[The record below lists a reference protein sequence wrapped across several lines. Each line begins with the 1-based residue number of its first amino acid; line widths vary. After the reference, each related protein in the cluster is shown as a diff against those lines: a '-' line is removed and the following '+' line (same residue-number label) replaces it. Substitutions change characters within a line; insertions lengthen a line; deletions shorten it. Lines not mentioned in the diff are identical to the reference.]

1 MPSSALAAHDL
12 YWTIDMKPLNA
23 IVERVHASGRRV
35 VLAITGGGSGA
46 IAALLRV
53 PGGSRTLVEAI
64 VPYSPDALVDFLGHE
79 PEQACSAATAV
90 AMARRALARGAR
102 RSGPGALL
110 VGVGVTASLV
120 TDRPKHGDHRC
131 HIAVTDG
138 GRVDVVSIVLDRGAR
153 DRAAEE
159 DLVARATLLTL
170 ARACGIDTP
179 GVESLLGPNDRLTVA
194 PSAPFD
200 DLVARLLAGAIE
212 RLTMLP
218 DGQLA
223 TNAPVPRGVLAGSFN
238 PLHAGHLELAR
249 VASEI
254 LAARVTFE
262 LSVVNADKPVLAAVE
277 VRRRLE
283 QFSWRGTVELTR
295 APTFREKAR
304 VLPGAAFVVGV
315 DTAARILDPRYYGG
329 SAASMVA
336 ALDEIGRLGG
346 RFLVAGRADPG
357 GRFVT
362 LADLAVPGPVAHLFE
377 QIPEARFR
385 RDISSTE
392 LRGVA
397 AGPQPR

>member
-1 MPSSALAAHDL
+1 ME
-12 YWTIDMKPLNA
+12 PLNA

-35 VLAITGGGSGA
+35 VLAVTGGGSGA
-46 IAALLRV
+46 ITELLGV

-64 VPYSPDALVDFLGHE
+64 VPYSPDALVDFLGHG
-79 PEQACSAATAV
+79 PEQACSAETAV
-90 AMARRALARGAR
+90 AMARRALARAAR

-120 TDRPKHGDHRC
+120 TDRPKRGDHRC

-159 DLVARATLLTL
+159 DLVARATLLAL
-170 ARACGIDTP
+170 ARACGVDAP
-179 GVESLLGPNDRLTVA
+179 GVESLLGPDDRLTVA
-194 PSAPFD
+194 SSVPSD
-200 DLVARLLAGAIE
+200 DLVARLLAGALE

-262 LSVVNADKPVLAAVE
+262 LSVVNADKPALAAVE

-283 QFSWRGTVELTR
+283 QFGWRGTVELTR

-315 DTAARILDPRYYGG
+315 DTAARILDPWYYGG
-329 SAASMVA
+329 SAASLVA

-392 LRGVA
+392 LRGVT

>member
-1 MPSSALAAHDL
+1 
-12 YWTIDMKPLNA
+12 MKPLNA

-90 AMARRALARGAR
+90 AMARRAVARAAR
-102 RSGPGALL
+102 RSGRTGALL
-110 VGVGVTASLV
+110 VGAGVTASLV

-262 LSVVNADKPVLAAVE
+262 LSVVNADKPALAAVE

-385 RDISSTE
+385 RDISSTD

-397 AGPQPR
+397 AGPKPR

>member
-1 MPSSALAAHDL
+1 ME
-12 YWTIDMKPLNA
+12 PLNA

-53 PGGSRTLVEAI
+53 PGGSRALVEAI

-179 GVESLLGPNDRLTVA
+179 GVDSLLGPDDRLTVA
-194 PSAPFD
+194 SSVPSD
-200 DLVARLLAGAIE
+200 DLVARLLAGALE

-262 LSVVNADKPVLAAVE
+262 LSVVNADKPALAAVE

-283 QFSWRGTVELTR
+283 QFGWRGTVELTR

>member
-1 MPSSALAAHDL
+1 ME
-12 YWTIDMKPLNA
+12 PLNA

-90 AMARRALARGAR
+90 AMARRAVARAAR
-102 RSGPGALL
+102 RSGRTGALL
-110 VGVGVTASLV
+110 VGAGVTASLV

>member
-1 MPSSALAAHDL
+1 ME
-12 YWTIDMKPLNA
+12 PLNA

-138 GRVDVVSIVLDRGAR
+138 GRVDIVSIVLDRGAR

-262 LSVVNADKPVLAAVE
+262 LSVVNADKPALAAVE

-283 QFSWRGTVELTR
+283 QFGWRGTVELTR

>member
-1 MPSSALAAHDL
+1 ME
-12 YWTIDMKPLNA
+12 PLNA

-90 AMARRALARGAR
+90 AMARRAVARAAR
-102 RSGPGALL
+102 RSGRTGALL
-110 VGVGVTASLV
+110 VGAGVTASLV

-179 GVESLLGPNDRLTVA
+179 GVESLLGPDDRLTVA
-194 PSAPFD
+194 SSVPSD
-200 DLVARLLAGAIE
+200 DLVARLLAGALE

>member
-1 MPSSALAAHDL
+1 
-12 YWTIDMKPLNA
+12 MKPLNA

-138 GRVDVVSIVLDRGAR
+138 GRVDIVSIVLDRGAR

-194 PSAPFD
+194 SSVPSD
-200 DLVARLLAGAIE
+200 DLVARLLAGALE

>member
-1 MPSSALAAHDL
+1 
-12 YWTIDMKPLNA
+12 
-23 IVERVHASGRRV
+23 
-35 VLAITGGGSGA
+35 
-46 IAALLRV
+46 
-53 PGGSRTLVEAI
+53 
-64 VPYSPDALVDFLGHE
+64 
-79 PEQACSAATAV
+79 
-90 AMARRALARGAR
+90 
-102 RSGPGALL
+102 
-110 VGVGVTASLV
+110 
-120 TDRPKHGDHRC
+120 
-131 HIAVTDG
+131 
-138 GRVDVVSIVLDRGAR
+138 VSIVLDRGAR

-179 GVESLLGPNDRLTVA
+179 GVDSLLGPDDRLTVA
-194 PSAPFD
+194 SSVPSD
-200 DLVARLLAGAIE
+200 DLVARLLAGALE

-262 LSVVNADKPVLAAVE
+262 LSVVNADKPALAAVE

-283 QFSWRGTVELTR
+283 QFGWRGTVELTR

-385 RDISSTE
+385 RDISSTA

>member
-1 MPSSALAAHDL
+1 
-12 YWTIDMKPLNA
+12 MKPLNA

-64 VPYSPDALVDFLGHE
+64 VPYSPDALVDFLGHG
-79 PEQACSAATAV
+79 PEQACSAETAV

-138 GRVDVVSIVLDRGAR
+138 GRVDIVSIVLDRGAR

-179 GVESLLGPNDRLTVA
+179 GVDSLLGPDDRLTVA
-194 PSAPFD
+194 SSVPSD
-200 DLVARLLAGAIE
+200 DLVARLLAGALE

-262 LSVVNADKPVLAAVE
+262 LSVVNADKPALAAVE

-283 QFSWRGTVELTR
+283 QFGWRGTVELTR

>member
-1 MPSSALAAHDL
+1 
-12 YWTIDMKPLNA
+12 MKPLNA

-138 GRVDVVSIVLDRGAR
+138 GRVDIVSIVLDRGAR

-283 QFSWRGTVELTR
+283 QFGWRGTVELTR